1 MEFGWARVGLMGGV
15 EEWVEEWVD
24 GGLEGWARVGL
35 DEWAKVDSVDR
46 LRVG

>member
-1 MEFGWARVGLMGGV
+1 MEFGWARVGLIGG
-15 EEWVEEWVD
+15 VEEWVD

>member
-1 MEFGWARVGLMGGV
+1 MEFGWARVGLMGG
-15 EEWVEEWVD
+15 VEEWVD

>member
-1 MEFGWARVGLMGGV
+1 MEFGWARVGLIGG
-15 EEWVEEWVD
+15 VEEWVD

-35 DEWAKVDSVDR
+35 DEWAKVDSVVR